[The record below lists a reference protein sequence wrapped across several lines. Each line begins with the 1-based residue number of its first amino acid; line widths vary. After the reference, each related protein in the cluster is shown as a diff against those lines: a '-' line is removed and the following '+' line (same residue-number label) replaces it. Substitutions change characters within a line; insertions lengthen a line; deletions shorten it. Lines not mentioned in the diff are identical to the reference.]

1 MLERMIISGFGP
13 HRDFTA
19 EFNPT
24 GITVV
29 SGPSEAGKTS
39 ILEAITFCLW
49 GRAHGGKF
57 GPEAIHEGM
66 PKTLVEIALDSGRII
81 SRSFTQSKTQR
92 RSITMGEQTQNY
104 TTEAAFAEALGDL
117 GRDTDA
123 LRLVL
128 IPFEWVPMVEGNARP
143 FRDLLARLLPEANV
157 GAEVEKLMA
166 EKGYALDPGEAD
178 QSEKDVMS
186 LRSSARKTKDEAAGR
201 LAAAEERLALL
212 ATTEP
217 RLADGR
223 SLDSRLRDTLQQAAS
238 AWAEYDK
245 LTGGH
250 TGISEAAEWDQRK
263 AALGE
268 EPPWDPAW
276 EGADQRLQQAQL
288 AASQHSAAYQQAYG
302 QNQTAL
308 AQLQQLQGSSLQ
320 AGVCPTCQRA
330 GWEAGQQYLMQL
342 LDYQGKAQEAFEA
355 AQARYQAAQQDLE
368 RATAI
373 AVQAR
378 EGELRRRT
386 WQEGRARLGSR
397 PVVADQGSSD
407 KLPPPPS
414 TPRPDPELLRQLA
427 TLEGARRQWQ
437 ADFEGAQL
445 TLQREQERL
454 TEATKIYDRLSDL
467 LEAVRAAPSVV
478 AARQALSLG
487 DLGPV
492 TFEFGENPAV
502 KVNIDGRPWWLAS
515 RGRQVV
521 ADMYLRGAIRRVLD
535 KEWLPIVV
543 DNVQDVGGQP
553 LPDLEGPV
561 VLLVTNDEQ
570 GIRVERK

>member
-1 MLERMIISGFGP
+1 MLERMTISGFGP

-49 GRAHGGKF
+49 GRSHRGKF

-66 PKTLVEIALDSGRII
+66 PKTSVEIALDSGRII

-92 RSITMGEQTQNY
+92 RCITLGEQTQNY
-104 TTEAAFAEALGDL
+104 TTEAAFSEALGDL

-157 GAEVEKLMA
+157 GAEVEKWMA
-166 EKGYALDPGEAD
+166 EKGYTLDPGEAD

-212 ATTEP
+212 TTTEP

-223 SLDSRLRDTLQQAAS
+223 SLDPRLQEAAS
-238 AWAEYDK
+238 AWAEYDRVAGAGRPDVGVSA
-245 LTGGH
+245 T
-250 TGISEAAEWDQRK
+250 ADWDQRR

-268 EPPWDPAW
+268 EPPSDPSW
-276 EGADQRLQQAQL
+276 EGAEQRLQQAQL
-288 AASQHSAAYQQAYG
+288 AASQHGAAYQQAYG

-308 AQLQQLQGSSLQ
+308 AQLQQLQASSMQ

-342 LDYQGKAQEAFEA
+342 LEYQGKAQEAFEA
-355 AQARYQAAQQDLE
+355 AQARWQAANQELE
-368 RATAI
+368 RATAL
-373 AVQAR
+373 AAAAR

-397 PVVADQGSSD
+397 PVVSEQAGSD
-407 KLPPPPS
+407 KAPRPPS
-414 TPRPDPELLRQLA
+414 LPRPDPEVVRQLA

-437 ADFEGAQL
+437 ADFEAAQV

-454 TEATKIYDRLSDL
+454 SEATKIYDRLSDL
-467 LEAVRAAPSVV
+467 LDAVRAAPSVV

-553 LPDLEGPV
+553 LPALEGPV